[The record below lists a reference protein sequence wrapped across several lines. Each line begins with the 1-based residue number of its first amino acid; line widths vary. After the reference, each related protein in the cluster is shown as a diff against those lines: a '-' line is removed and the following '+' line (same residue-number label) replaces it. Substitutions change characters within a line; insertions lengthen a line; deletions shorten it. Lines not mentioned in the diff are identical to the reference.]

1 MKPEGIMTIVLPHGV
16 LFRGG
21 EEGAIRK
28 NLIERNNIDAI
39 IGLPSNIFF
48 GTGIPTI
55 VMVLRQKR
63 ERTDVLIV
71 DASKGFI
78 KEGKNNKLRACDI
91 RKIADTVI
99 KRKPQ
104 PKFARLVT
112 RDEIRENDYNLNI
125 PRYVDSSETSESW
138 DIYATM
144 FGGIPVKEIDELNKY
159 WDALPGLKETIF
171 SNISTDYAELKADEL
186 KHTITNHPSVKTFVD
201 SYDQSFA
208 DFDDFL
214 KNELLTNTE
223 SVKVNTEEPILSE
236 AIFSRLESIP
246 LIDKY
251 DAYQILDDRW
261 NVISVDL
268 EIIQTEGF
276 AANKAVDPNM
286 VIKKVKGKD
295 QEVQEG
301 WVGRIMPFELVQET
315 YLKNELKQIKEKEQ
329 RLLEIT
335 SGIEE
340 LFDSLSEEEKEGD
353 TVNEAKD
360 SFVNAAVGKEAKLL
374 KVEEKKNGVFEED
387 TYEAKILKVDKLI
400 DEQKKLNSQVKA
412 ETAKL
417 HAKTKETIEEL
428 TDEQVYELLEL
439 KWITPLINSL
449 NNLPGSILQQLVDK
463 VQALAEK
470 YATTFADVMNEI
482 DKTKSSLAL
491 QIDELTGNEFDMKGL
506 SEFKVLLNAE

>member
-1 MKPEGIMTIVLPHGV
+1 
-16 LFRGG
+16 
-21 EEGAIRK
+21 
-28 NLIERNNIDAI
+28 
-39 IGLPSNIFF
+39 
-48 GTGIPTI
+48 
-55 VMVLRQKR
+55 
-63 ERTDVLIV
+63 
-71 DASKGFI
+71 
-78 KEGKNNKLRACDI
+78 
-91 RKIADTVI
+91 
-99 KRKPQ
+99 
-104 PKFARLVT
+104 
-112 RDEIRENDYNLNI
+112 
-125 PRYVDSSETSESW
+125 
-138 DIYATM
+138 
-144 FGGIPVKEIDELNKY
+144 
-159 WDALPGLKETIF
+159 
-171 SNISTDYAELKADEL
+171 
-186 KHTITNHPSVKTFVD
+186 
-201 SYDQSFA
+201 
-208 DFDDFL
+208 
-214 KNELLTNTE
+214 
-223 SVKVNTEEPILSE
+223 
-236 AIFSRLESIP
+236 
-246 LIDKY
+246 
-251 DAYQILDDRW
+251 
-261 NVISVDL
+261 VDL

-315 YLKNELKQIKEKEQ
+315 YLKKELKQIKEKEQ

-340 LFDSLSEEEKEGD
+340 LFDSLSDEEKEGD

-360 SFVNAAVGKEAKLL
+360 SFVNVAVGKEAKLL

-387 TYEAKILKVDKLI
+387 SYEAKILKVDKLI

-417 HAKTKETIEEL
+417 HATTKKTIEEL

-449 NNLPGSILQQLVDK
+449 NNLPGSVLQQLVDK

-470 YATTFADVMNEI
+470 YATTFADVMDEI
-482 DKTKSSLAL
+482 DKTKNSLAL